1 MQRELLIHSNKMLL
15 NKPSP
20 VGFSAAPPPSS
31 SAGSPL
37 SSDVSHLDL
46 APSTKHNKAFV
57 CFDVKNA
64 QNKGREINLQQ
75 VARLRE
81 DKRGHV
87 SASLGVDGRNFCHLF
102 TKRSPRPRRL
112 PYVACMHTSSR
123 VQVIS
128 DQGRTLTASHGLYR
142 MCIYV
147 QRDKEPR
154 RLTATAGA
162 G

>member
-1 MQRELLIHSNKMLL
+1 MQRELPIHSNKMLL

-20 VGFSAAPPPSS
+20 VGFSAAPPPLS

-87 SASLGVDGRNFCHLF
+87 SASLGR
-102 TKRSPRPRRL
+102 
-112 PYVACMHTSSR
+112 
-123 VQVIS
+123 
-128 DQGRTLTASHGLYR
+128 
-142 MCIYV
+142 
-147 QRDKEPR
+147 
-154 RLTATAGA
+154 
-162 G
+162 